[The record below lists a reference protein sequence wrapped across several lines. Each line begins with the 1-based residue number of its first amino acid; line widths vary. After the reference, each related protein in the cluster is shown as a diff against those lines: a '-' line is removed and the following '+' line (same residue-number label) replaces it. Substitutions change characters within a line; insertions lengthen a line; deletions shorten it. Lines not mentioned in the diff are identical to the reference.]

1 MTNTDFGGLLRLLAD
16 AEVRFVLIGGLAGA
30 AHGSA
35 RATLD
40 VDVVYERAE
49 ENLERLAAALD
60 GHSPSLRGA
69 PPGLPFRWDPI
80 TLRRG
85 LNFTLRTTLGDLDV
99 LGEVAGGGTYD
110 ALVGQSEWITIF
122 GVRCR
127 CVSLPRLIE
136 LKRAAGRPKDLEA
149 IAELEAIQ
157 EELEELG

>member
-1 MTNTDFGGLLRLLAD
+1 MDTDFSSLLGVLAE
-16 AEVRFVLIGGLAGA
+16 AEVRFVLIGGLAGT

-40 VDVVYERAE
+40 VDVVYDRSDG
-49 ENLERLAAALD
+49 NLERLAAALS
-60 GHSPSLRGA
+60 GHAPSLRGA

-85 LNFTLRTTLGDLDV
+85 LNFTLRTDLGDLDV
-99 LGEVAGGGTYD
+99 LGEVAGGGTFET
-110 ALVGQSEWITIF
+110 LVDRSEWITIF

-127 CVSLPRLIE
+127 CVSLPKLIE

-149 IAELEAIQ
+149 IAELEAIR
-157 EELEELG
+157 EELDEAG